1 MQSVN
6 MDQQQQAGK
15 GPAPADRDIVLTPMS
30 FYQFPVPEFSEN
42 MQEQES
48 GDDVI
53 NLLISPDSHQ
63 PCESSPGMATSF
75 YMQAFICKVS

>member
-6 MDQQQQAGK
+6 MDQQQTGK
-15 GPAPADRDIVLTPMS
+15 GPPADGDVVLTPMS

-42 MQEQES
+42 TLQEQES

-53 NLLISPDSHQ
+53 LIPSDSHQ
-63 PCESSPGMATSF
+63 PCESLPGIVASIVT
-75 YMQAFICKVS
+75 